1 MGDRERDERQ
11 RVERQRDE
19 RDLDILT
26 ACQNGATK
34 ASLMRTYKVT
44 LRYINKL
51 LKEARDE

>member
-1 MGDRERDERQ
+1 MGDRE
-11 RVERQRDE
+11 RDE

-34 ASLMRTYKVT
+34 ASLMRTHKVT

-51 LKEARDE
+51 LKEANHE